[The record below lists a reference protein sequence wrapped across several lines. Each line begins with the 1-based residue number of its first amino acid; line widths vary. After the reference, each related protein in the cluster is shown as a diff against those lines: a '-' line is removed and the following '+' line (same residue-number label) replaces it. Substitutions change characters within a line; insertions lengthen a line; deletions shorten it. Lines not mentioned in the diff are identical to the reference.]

1 MYIGSIPF
9 SASIIVRVFVTGSS
23 GFIGFHLVKKLLNDG
38 HEVVGID
45 DHNDYYNPALKSKRL
60 SLLSSKNFSFYQ
72 TDINSLNI
80 NESNFDLAI
89 NLAAQAGV
97 RVPKEKQHLYKHS
110 NIDGFES
117 FCNFCKKNNINKILY
132 ASSSSVYSDINDGNF
147 VKHQLHSNLNQN
159 MVNQNFQ
166 MKFMPLILLNHTMH
180 Q

>member
-1 MYIGSIPF
+1 MKI
-9 SASIIVRVFVTGSS
+9 FVTGSS

-38 HEVVGID
+38 HSVVGID
-45 DHNDYYNPALKSKRL
+45 DHNDYYNPALKFKRL
-60 SLLSSKNFSFYQ
+60 SLLNSNNFTFYE
-72 TDINSLNI
+72 TDITSLNI

-117 FCNFCKKNNINKILY
+117 FCNFCKKNNIKRSYMHPAVQYIQKLMK
-132 ASSSSVYSDINDGNF
+132 VNF
-147 VKHQLHSNLNQN
+147 ARQQLQNQNLNQN

-166 MKFMPLILLNHTMH
+166 MKFMPLISLNHTMR
-180 Q
+180 QL